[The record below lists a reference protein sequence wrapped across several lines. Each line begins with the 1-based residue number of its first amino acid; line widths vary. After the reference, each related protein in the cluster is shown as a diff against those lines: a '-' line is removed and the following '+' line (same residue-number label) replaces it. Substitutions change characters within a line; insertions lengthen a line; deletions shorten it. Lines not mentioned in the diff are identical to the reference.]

1 MNLPNSKKFSNVDSK
16 TFYELDILVA
26 RAKEGNRVALESL
39 VRAVQRDIYS
49 LAMRF
54 LWHPQDAEDATQEI
68 LIRVITGLSGFKGDS
83 NFRTWVY
90 RVASNTLLTLGK
102 KRMEQTAL
110 SFEEFGETLAAGL
123 SDAPLTDSQD
133 IAEELLLEEVKVGC
147 THAMLMC
154 LDRDHR
160 FTYILGEILDLDH
173 REGAE
178 ILAITPAA
186 FRKRLS
192 RANARIVSFLTSHCG
207 LVEPA
212 NTCRCRL
219 RVNAAVKHGCIRPD
233 ELLFAQSLSQA
244 KRFPEVLQTIRQL
257 EDMRRSAALYRSHPE
272 QEPSDT
278 FISWLTKLLD
288 EMPDLSNQP
297 INSQR

>member
-1 MNLPNSKKFSNVDSK
+1 MDSK
-16 TFYELDILVA
+16 VSHELDNLVVC
-26 RAKEGNRVALESL
+26 AKEGNREALESL
-39 VRAVQRDIYS
+39 VRAIQRDVYS

-110 SFEEFGETLAAGL
+110 SFEEFGEALAAGF
-123 SDAPLTDSQD
+123 SEAPLTDTHDVAS
-133 IAEELLLEEVKVGC
+133 ALLLEEVKVGC

-160 FTYILGEILDLDH
+160 FAYILGEILDLDH

-178 ILAITPAA
+178 ILAISPAA

-192 RANARIVSFLTSHCG
+192 RANTRIVSFMTSHCG

-212 NTCRCRL
+212 NACHCRL
-219 RVNAAVKHGCIRPD
+219 RVNAAVEHGCVRPD

-257 EDMRRSAALYRSHPE
+257 EETRRAAALYRSHP
-272 QEPSDT
+272 QLEPSDT
-278 FISWLTKLLD
+278 FMSWLTKLLD
-288 EMPDLSNQP
+288 EMPDLSHSDKP
-297 INSQR
+297 FPTLAS

>member
-1 MNLPNSKKFSNVDSK
+1 VDSK
-16 TFYELDILVA
+16 ALHELEMLVVSAKEGSREALESVA
-26 RAKEGNRVALESL
+26 RAIH
-39 VRAVQRDIYS
+39 RDVYR
-49 LAMRF
+49 LATRF

-90 RVASNTLLTLGK
+90 RVASNALLTLGK

-110 SFEEFGETLAAGL
+110 SFEEFGEALATGL
-123 SDAPLTDSQD
+123 SEAPISERHDETST
-133 IAEELLLEEVKVGC
+133 LLLEEVKVGC

-160 FTYILGEILDLDH
+160 FAYILGEILDLDH

-178 ILAITPAA
+178 ILAISPAA

-192 RANARIVSFLTSHCG
+192 RAKTRIVSFMTSHCG
-207 LVEPA
+207 LVQPA
-212 NTCRCRL
+212 NPCRCRL
-219 RVNAAVKHGCIRPD
+219 RVNAAVTCGYVRPD
-233 ELLFAQSLSQA
+233 ALLFAQSLSQA

-257 EDMRRSAALYRSHPE
+257 EETRRAAALYRSHPE
-272 QEPSDT
+272 LEPPNA
-278 FISWLTKLLD
+278 FMSWLARLLD
-288 EMPDLSNQP
+288 EMPDLRHQDHPSP
-297 INSQR
+297 VP

>member
-1 MNLPNSKKFSNVDSK
+1 VDSK
-16 TFYELDILVA
+16 VSHELDNLVVC
-26 RAKEGNRVALESL
+26 AKEGNREALESL
-39 VRAVQRDIYS
+39 VRAIQRDVYS

-110 SFEEFGETLAAGL
+110 SFEEFGEALAAGF
-123 SDAPLTDSQD
+123 SEAPLTDTHDVAS
-133 IAEELLLEEVKVGC
+133 ALLLEEVKVGC

-160 FTYILGEILDLDH
+160 FAYILGEILDLDH

-178 ILAITPAA
+178 ILAISPAA

-192 RANARIVSFLTSHCG
+192 RANTRIVSFMTSHCG

-212 NTCRCRL
+212 NACHCRL
-219 RVNAAVKHGCIRPD
+219 RVNAAVEHGCVRPD

-257 EDMRRSAALYRSHPE
+257 EETRRAAALYRSHP
-272 QEPSDT
+272 QLEPSDT
-278 FISWLTKLLD
+278 FMSWLTKLLD
-288 EMPDLSNQP
+288 EMPDLSHSDKP
-297 INSQR
+297 FPTLAS

>member
-1 MNLPNSKKFSNVDSK
+1 VDSK
-16 TFYELDILVA
+16 ALHELEMLVVSAKEGSREALESVA
-26 RAKEGNRVALESL
+26 RAIH
-39 VRAVQRDIYS
+39 RDVYR
-49 LAMRF
+49 LATRF

-90 RVASNTLLTLGK
+90 RVASNALLTLGK

-110 SFEEFGETLAAGL
+110 SFEEFGEALATGL
-123 SDAPLTDSQD
+123 SEAPISERHDETST
-133 IAEELLLEEVKVGC
+133 LLLEEVKVGC

-160 FTYILGEILDLDH
+160 FAYILGEILDLDH

-178 ILAITPAA
+178 ILAISPAA

-192 RANARIVSFLTSHCG
+192 RAKTRIVSFMTSHCG
-207 LVEPA
+207 LVQPA
-212 NTCRCRL
+212 NPCRCRL
-219 RVNAAVKHGCIRPD
+219 RVNAAVTCGYVRPD
-233 ELLFAQSLSQA
+233 ALLFAQSLSQA

-257 EDMRRSAALYRSHPE
+257 EETRRAAALYRSHPKL
-272 QEPSDT
+272 EPPNT
-278 FISWLTKLLD
+278 FMSWLARLLD
-288 EMPDLSNQP
+288 EMPDLRHQDHPSP
-297 INSQR
+297 VP